1 MRMTRRTLVSAL
13 LFGTLC
19 LGSLQLVSGQA
30 PQQTAPAAAAR
41 PAQATAPRP
50 AQATAAAAPRA
61 EEKPIRDLV
70 DAFAKAYSKP
80 DLKALDA
87 LFIDQ
92 ANVIDSAGE
101 TTRGKPDIMGMYAS
115 SFEENP
121 ALKLESRVEEVNFI
135 TPDVARVEGQ
145 SRLST
150 ATGEASEYTRFSGLA
165 VNRGGKWL
173 IAEIREYAAPPE
185 DVSSYDRL
193 SELEW
198 MVGDWVDESDNVKS
212 TSSVTWA
219 DNYSFLIRAFEIEV
233 KGEKPTTGTM
243 FIGWDPQTGQ
253 IKSWLFD
260 SNGGHGEGAL
270 DTNRR
275 EGVGRQGEWRA
286 PRRPTDVGHA
296 SSRRPEQRFGED
308 KLHPSDHWRGD
319 RARHHRCG
327 NGSQA
332 ASAKHCTGRA
342 GDVTRGPAA
351 NRRVQQLVREG
362 PPAPAPA
369 RADRE
374 VPGSSR
380 NRCVPT

>member
-1 MRMTRRTLVSAL
+1 MTRRPSVSAL
-13 LFGTLC
+13 LLGTLC
-19 LGSLQLVSGQA
+19 LGSLPLVSGQA
-30 PQQTAPAAAAR
+30 PQQNAPAAATA
-41 PAQATAPRP
+41 PAQATAPAP
-50 AQATAAAAPRA
+50 AREQAAAAPRA
-61 EEKPIRDLV
+61 EERPIRDLV

-87 LFIDQ
+87 LFTDQ

-150 ATGEASEYTRFSGLA
+150 AKGEASEYTRFSGLA
-165 VNRGGKWL
+165 VNRNGNWL
-173 IAEIREYAAPPE
+173 IAEIREYAAPAE

-198 MVGDWVDESDNVKS
+198 MVGDWVDESDDVKS

-219 DNYSFLIRAFEIEV
+219 DNFSFLIRAYEIEV

-243 FIGWDPQTGQ
+243 FVGWDPQTGQ

-260 SNGGHGEGAL
+260 SNGGHGEGLWTRTGEKEWVVKAH
-270 DTNRR
+270 
-275 EGVGRQGEWRA
+275 GVLRDG
-286 PRRPTDVGHA
+286 RPTSATQIHVVLNKDSVKTSSIDRIIGGQVAPDITDVVMVRKPPQPSAAPNEPATSPAAQPRSGA
-296 SSRRPEQRFGED
+296 SS
-308 KLHPSDHWRGD
+308 
-319 RARHHRCG
+319 
-327 NGSQA
+327 N
-332 ASAKHCTGRA
+332 
-342 GDVTRGPAA
+342 
-351 NRRVQQLVREG
+351 
-362 PPAPAPA
+362 
-369 RADRE
+369 
-374 VPGSSR
+374 
-380 NRCVPT
+380 